1 MNRNLLHGLLDSTS
15 AIALDMC
22 GTFMFGHDRFGPDE
36 QYGRTYRSLGSTTLS
51 DDRVRAAII
60 ACFRT
65 MNTIYEDIAPS
76 RFFSQRFVDS
86 RIAGRNPRAIPVRT
100 VTA

>member
-1 MNRNLLHGLLDSTS
+1 MNRNLLRGLLDSTS

-36 QYGRTYRSLGSTTLS
+36 QYGRTYRSLGGTTLS

-65 MNTIYEDIAPS
+65 MNTIYEDIARHDSFPS
-76 RFFSQRFVDS
+76 VSLTLGSLAETREQSQS
-86 RIAGRNPRAIPVRT
+86 EL
-100 VTA
+100 